1 MLAIAHIS
9 SGLLCRCAAANPLG
23 PMWSTRVLGI
33 MPVASY
39 RLDPE
44 TNVWRV
50 DDKRWVCPAVP
61 KFEGDTWE
69 AVHD

>member
-1 MLAIAHIS
+1 
-9 SGLLCRCAAANPLG
+9 
-23 PMWSTRVLGI
+23 